1 MLHLRF
7 KPVVVK
13 KSHCRLYIDLCSLG
27 HSFHGNSSIRE
38 FQYFNNRSADWPTLL
53 HLQLSLFHSHWH
65 TQVTLPPPQSVSPR
79 VHLQPGLQLS
89 SFRSIHS
96 CQDVPT
102 VYVDDLHR
110 QVTHLTCLIQRLQ
123 RGRRTVIFWIGIVLM
138 GLGLNGLPT
147 CRFNN

>member
-1 MLHLRF
+1 MAIHPLESFSISITGQRTDRHCCTYSNG
-7 KPVVVK
+7 VAK
-13 KSHCRLYIDLCSLG
+13 K
-27 HSFHGNSSIRE
+27 
-38 FQYFNNRSADWPTLL
+38 T
-53 HLQLSLFHSHWH
+53 SLFHSHWH
-65 TQVTLPPPQSVSPR
+65 TQVTLPPAQSVSPR

-89 SFRSIHS
+89 GFRSIHS

-138 GLGLNGLPT
+138 GLGLNGLPHLSV
-147 CRFNN
+147 